1 MIELGKQYRTRDGR
15 EVRIYAVDGGG
26 RFPVH
31 GAVKLNDGTWRQ
43 EEWTLTGSYNG
54 ESSHGHTIAHHLAY
68 NGESSHGH
76 TIAHRLDLI
85 EVKPRI
91 QREVW
96 VNVYPNGT
104 SRSFEEKRF
113 ADEYAMDHR
122 IACVKLV
129 IDCEGGEGL

>member
-1 MIELGKQYRTRDGR
+1 MIELGKKYKTRDGR

-31 GAVKLNDGTWRQ
+31 GAVKLDDGAWRQ

-54 ESSHGHTIAHHLAY
+54 ERDGHTIP
-68 NGESSHGH
+68 
-76 TIAHRLDLI
+76 HRLDLI

-96 VNVYPNGT
+96 VNVYPHCTGDCMET
-104 SRSFEEKRF
+104 KEM
-113 ADEYAMDHR
+113 ADSKARLDR
-122 IACVKLV
+122 IACVLV
-129 IDCEGGEGL
+129 NIDVEEGEGL

>member
-1 MIELGKQYRTRDGR
+1 MIKLGKQYKTRDGC
-15 EVRIYAVDGGG
+15 ELRIYAVDGGG

-31 GAVKLNDGTWRQ
+31 GAVKLDDGTWRQ

-54 ESSHGHTIAHHLAY
+54 EKDGHTLPNA
-68 NGESSHGH
+68 
-76 TIAHRLDLI
+76 LDLI

-96 VNVYPNGT
+96 VNVYKSEGAYGAVY
-104 SRSFEEKRF
+104 REKCS
-113 ADEYAMDHR
+113 ADIGADSTR

-129 IDCEGGEGL
+129 IDCEEGEGL

>member
-1 MIELGKQYRTRDGR
+1 MIELGKQYKTKGGR

-43 EEWTLTGSYNG
+43 EEWTPTGSYNG
-54 ESSHGHTIAHHLAY
+54 EKDGHSLPNAH
-68 NGESSHGH
+68 
-76 TIAHRLDLI
+76 DLI
-85 EVKPRI
+85 VVRPRI

-96 VNVYPNGT
+96 VNVFRHDDGAEF
-104 SRSFEEKRF
+104 FEACESKAN
-113 ADEYAMDHR
+113 ADLIASDAR

-129 IDCEGGEGL
+129 IDCEEGEGL

>member
-1 MIELGKQYRTRDGR
+1 MIELGKQYRTRDGCD
-15 EVRIYAVDGGG
+15 VRIYAVDGGG

-43 EEWTLTGSYNG
+43 EEWTPTGSYNG
-54 ESSHGHTIAHHLAY
+54 KKDGHSLP
-68 NGESSHGH
+68 ND
-76 TIAHRLDLI
+76 LDLI

-96 VNVYPNGT
+96 LNVYHSGQSAHDT
-104 SRSFEEKRF
+104 KKD
-113 ADEYAMDHR
+113 ADQYAGRNR

-129 IDCEGGEGL
+129 IDCEEGEGL

>member
-1 MIELGKQYRTRDGR
+1 MIELGKQYKTRDGR

-31 GAVKLNDGTWRQ
+31 GGLKLVDGTWRQ

-54 ESSHGHTIAHHLAY
+54 ASSHGHIIAHY
-68 NGESSHGH
+68 
-76 TIAHRLDLI
+76 LDLI

-96 VNVYPNGT
+96 VNVYKSECAYGAVY
-104 SRSFEEKRF
+104 REKCS
-113 ADEYAMDHR
+113 ADIGADSTR

-129 IDCEGGEGL
+129 IDCEEGEGL

>member
-1 MIELGKQYRTRDGR
+1 MSAAGLIELGKKYKTRDGC
-15 EVRIYAVDGGG
+15 EVRIYAMDGGG

-31 GAVKLNDGTWRQ
+31 GAAKLDDGTWRQ

-54 ESSHGHTIAHHLAY
+54 EKDGHTLPNA
-68 NGESSHGH
+68 
-76 TIAHRLDLI
+76 LDLI

-96 VNVYPNGT
+96 VNVYD
-104 SRSFEEKRF
+104 SFKDMFFDCRASKAE
-113 ADEYAMDHR
+113 ADLVRGQR

-129 IDCEGGEGL
+129 IDCEEGEGL

>member
-1 MIELGKQYRTRDGR
+1 MIELGKQYKTRNGR

-31 GAVKLNDGTWRQ
+31 GATKQNDGTWRQ

-54 ESSHGHTIAHHLAY
+54 ESSHGHTIAHHL
-68 NGESSHGH
+68 
-76 TIAHRLDLI
+76 DLI

-96 VNVYPNGT
+96 VNVYRHYNPVE
-104 SRSFEEKRF
+104 FYLACLKKED
-113 ADEYAMDHR
+113 ADNYEGEDR
-122 IACVKLV
+122 IACVKV
-129 IDCEGGEGL
+129 IIDCEEGEGL

>member
-1 MIELGKQYRTRDGR
+1 MIELGKQYKTRDGC

-31 GAVKLNDGTWRQ
+31 GAVKFSGTAWTPN
-43 EEWTLTGSYNG
+43 EWTETGS
-54 ESSHGHTIAHHLAY
+54 HLDDP
-68 NGESSHGH
+68 EFQ
-76 TIAHRLDLI
+76 ICDLDLI

-96 VNVYPNGT
+96 VNVYKSEGAYGAVY
-104 SRSFEEKRF
+104 REKCS
-113 ADEYAMDHR
+113 ADIGADSTR

-129 IDCEGGEGL
+129 IDCEEGEGL

>member
-1 MIELGKQYRTRDGR
+1 MIELGKHYKTRDGR

-31 GAVKLNDGTWRQ
+31 GAVKLDDGTWRQ

-54 ESSHGHTIAHHLAY
+54 EKDGHSLPNA
-68 NGESSHGH
+68 
-76 TIAHRLDLI
+76 LDLI
-85 EVKPRI
+85 VVRPRI

-96 VNVYPNGT
+96 LNVYKSECAYGPVY
-104 SRSFEEKRF
+104 REKCY
-113 ADEYAMDHR
+113 ADDAAASTR

-129 IDCEGGEGL
+129 IDCEEGEGL